1 MPSHSTSTHS
11 QPTTPQVPPHRQH
24 QHQRT
29 ASSSSSHS
37 QKKQQSQSQSQPQ
50 SQSQSQSQQQ
60 QQQQQ
65 TPSTTTSRS
74 QSKRRVPREVRF
86 GAYVLGSTL
95 GEGEFGKVKL
105 GWRKDG
111 KHPSQAAIK
120 LIRRDSIPRGSEKE
134 SKIHRE
140 INALKKLSHPN
151 IVRLEEVLQNDKYIG
166 IVLEYASGGEL
177 FDYILEH
184 KYLKESLA
192 SRLFAQLVSG
202 VDYMHNK
209 GIVHRDLKLENLLL
223 DKHKN
228 IVITDFGFVNSF
240 AGHDLMRTSCGSPC
254 YAAPELVVSSEP
266 YEGRK
271 VDVWSC
277 GVILYAMLAGYLPFD
292 DDPQNPDGDNIARL
306 YHYITHTPLTFPEYI
321 QPTPRDLLRKILVSN
336 PRRRINLKQVRSHPW
351 LSPHAPFLS
360 VTPIEW
366 DKNYK
371 SSMAMNPQVDKAS
384 RRLSLMENP
393 TSASFMFNR
402 PNIKSYSTHNVSN
415 LLYSHPAAPQTSRAV
430 ALPSASSSDLNS
442 PTSPVRNNNI
452 TSTTSRSKSP
462 AAVSSSASPINA
474 AAHKR
479 SDSSA
484 SLAALQAVVEADNVE
499 LNRRS
504 TTTATVPASSP
515 ATTATTTSAEGTTTI
530 SSSSTGKL
538 IPSFIPHSYTFD
550 GVTSSS
556 LSSFTTNS
564 NTNNKNGFETID
576 ESPEKSRTEMLP
588 PLLAPFNKNG
598 AAAVASHASNTAKL
612 PARVNKP
619 RPTSYHPGTTTSSN
633 YQYTTPDFNFLM
645 PLNNSDTSL
654 TALNPRP
661 RFDRSNSQKASAT
674 AITTPTSASAS
685 PKKENRNSW
694 GQSKVIEPT
703 LDMSKANGVLAPPTG
718 PQHKSSSSTSNSEKR
733 KSAAFDSLSNAIDM
747 LSISSKSTV
756 VANKDS
762 TTGGSNGQLVGTA
775 ANATSPNGIQRD
787 VSRNSAMSQQA
798 DKETL
803 ASVAPSPPTD
813 NTSASDDE
821 TVEGSNSKDASQTI
835 VVRSGETNKQPVP
848 VSPPPAM
855 AMSPVESSPMPKI
868 NKLALSEA
876 VKTTSHQPT
885 HHIEVKK
892 NVSRVRT
899 NSTNDNNSHTSNPK
913 RNSISISRKVSKR
926 VSSKSSEKENRV
938 SESTNATPVKFKRF
952 SLLSFYHS
960 SNPSSP
966 TTPTSAAADE
976 ENNTPSSNQQHSR
989 KPLENS
995 NRRISLN
1002 LSSHHRSNTTSDIK
1016 DVIPP
1021 ATSQVDRTPSQSHRH
1036 GSRNVSNAYKRMSL
1050 PNPIANGSTPGS
1062 NSNVAANGNG
1072 NGSNTTYNKKEKEG
1086 GAAKRV
1092 MDFFKR
1098 RSIRI

>member
-1 MPSHSTSTHS
+1 MT
-11 QPTTPQVPPHRQH
+11 
-24 QHQRT
+24 
-29 ASSSSSHS
+29 
-37 QKKQQSQSQSQPQ
+37 K
-50 SQSQSQSQQQ
+50 
-60 QQQQQ
+60 
-65 TPSTTTSRS
+65 
-74 QSKRRVPREVRF
+74 
-86 GAYVLGSTL
+86 
-95 GEGEFGKVKL
+95 
-105 GWRKDG
+105 
-111 KHPSQAAIK
+111 
-120 LIRRDSIPRGSEKE
+120 
-134 SKIHRE
+134 
-140 INALKKLSHPN
+140 
-151 IVRLEEVLQNDKYIG
+151 
-166 IVLEYASGGEL
+166 
-177 FDYILEH
+177 H

-402 PNIKSYSTHNVSN
+402 PNMKSYSTHNVSN

-430 ALPSASSSDLNS
+430 ALPSASSSDLSS
-442 PTSPVRNNNI
+442 PTSPVHN
-452 TSTTSRSKSP
+452 TTTASRSKSP

-504 TTTATVPASSP
+504 TTTVPASAP
-515 ATTATTTSAEGTTTI
+515 ATTTTSTDGTTTTST
-530 SSSSTGKL
+530 STGKL

-556 LSSFTTNS
+556 LSAF
-564 NTNNKNGFETID
+564 TNNNSTTSKNGFETID

-588 PLLAPFNKNG
+588 PLMAPFNKPT
-598 AAAVASHASNTAKL
+598 AAPAVTPHAKL
-612 PARVNKP
+612 PSRVNKP
-619 RPTSYHPGTTTSSN
+619 RPTSYHPGTSSSN

-661 RFDRSNSQKASAT
+661 RFDRSNSQKA
-674 AITTPTSASAS
+674 TTPTSASAS

-762 TTGGSNGQLVGTA
+762 TTGGSNGTTA
-775 ANATSPNGIQRD
+775 NTTSPNGGIQRD
-787 VSRNSAMSQQA
+787 VSGNSALSQQA

-803 ASVAPSPPTD
+803 ASSAPSPPTD

-835 VVRSGETNKQPVP
+835 LVRSGDANKPQQQQPVP
-848 VSPPPAM
+848 VSPPRAM
-855 AMSPVESSPMPKI
+855 AMAPVEQSPMPKI

-876 VKTTSHQPT
+876 VKTTAHPPT

-899 NSTNDNNSHTSNPK
+899 NSSNDNNSRASNPK
-913 RNSISISRKVSKR
+913 RNSISISRKASKR
-926 VSSKSSEKENRV
+926 VSSKSSEKENR
-938 SESTNATPVKFKRF
+938 SEANPTPVKFKRF

-960 SNPSSP
+960 SNPPSP
-966 TTPTSAAADE
+966 TTPTSATADE
-976 ENNTPSSNQQHSR
+976 ENNTTNNNQQQHSR

-1002 LSSHHRSNTTSDIK
+1002 LSSHHRSNTAS

-1021 ATSQVDRTPSQSHRH
+1021 PTSQVDRTPSQSHRH

-1050 PNPIANGSTPGS
+1050 PNPIANGNTHGS
-1062 NSNVAANGNG
+1062 NSNDGG
-1072 NGSNTTYNKKEKEG
+1072 NGSNSTYNKKEKEG